1 MTIQDLLKD
10 VSVMDLTAFA
20 RAIPSPKDFLLTQ
33 TIFPTVEMREVKWR
47 TKDSGRYVNVAKYRA
62 FNASV
67 PFATREAWQTSREG
81 ALPALGQKLVVSEQ
95 EQILLEAS
103 HGSDQDRLIE
113 LLYDDVERHVEA
125 IRSRLELAAGDVLVD
140 GRFTLEQE
148 NGLTLEV
155 DWNVPAE
162 NMPVARIP
170 WSDPASDPI
179 ADELRWIQH
188 LDDIGAPEPEL
199 VITSRKAFSYLAANN
214 AYRAAYYGSVNPS
227 TTPTATLTPQQIN
240 VVRGNYNL
248 PPIQFYKAQ
257 VRVDGKPRKVLPE
270 DLWILVPPER
280 EKWAQTMY
288 GVTAEA
294 LVLSRGMN
302 PEIIREDAPGLII
315 TRGVQDDPVQIWTK
329 PRLACRSCTPRT
341 RTSWRRSCDGGPR
354 AAEGRGLRTGPD
366 HTGGADPAAGREPR
380 PGGGRAD
387 QQPGRLGR
395 PDAGRRRSGADR
407 YRRAGPDCRQRRA
420 GLGTGRGRRG
430 RHEEVGVAADS
441 LVLCV
446 TRSQRTARSRFP
458 HPAPGR
464 ASY

>member
-1 MTIQDLLKD
+1 
-10 VSVMDLTAFA
+10 MDLTAFA
-20 RAIPSPKDFLLTQ
+20 RAIPCPKDFLLTQ
-33 TIFPTVEMREVKWR
+33 TIFPKVEMREVKWR

-103 HGSDQDRLIE
+103 HGWDQDRLIE

-125 IRSRLELAAGDVLVD
+125 IRFRLELAAGDVLVD
-140 GRFTLEQE
+140 GRFRLEQE

-227 TTPTATLTPQQIN
+227 TNRRPRSPRSRSTWCAATT
-240 VVRGNYNL
+240 
-248 PPIQFYKAQ
+248 
-257 VRVDGKPRKVLPE
+257 
-270 DLWILVPPER
+270 
-280 EKWAQTMY
+280 
-288 GVTAEA
+288 
-294 LVLSRGMN
+294 
-302 PEIIREDAPGLII
+302 
-315 TRGVQDDPVQIWTK
+315 
-329 PRLACRSCTPRT
+329 ACRRSTST
-341 RTSWRRSCDGGPR
+341 RLRCGWTGSPARCCPRSCGFWC
-354 AAEGRGLRTGPD
+354 
-366 HTGGADPAAGREPR
+366 
-380 PGGGRAD
+380 
-387 QQPGRLGR
+387 
-395 PDAGRRRSGADR
+395 RRSGR
-407 YRRAGPDCRQRRA
+407 S
-420 GLGTGRGRRG
+420 GRRPCMG
-430 RHEEVGVAADS
+430 
-441 LVLCV
+441 
-446 TRSQRTARSRFP
+446 
-458 HPAPGR
+458 
-464 ASY
+464 

>member
-1 MTIQDLLKD
+1 MADLPRGR
-10 VSVMDLTAFA
+10 AA
-20 RAIPSPKDFLLTQ
+20 RAGAEARRLRAGADPA
-33 TIFPTVEMREVKWR
+33 
-47 TKDSGRYVNVAKYRA
+47 GGVAR
-62 FNASV
+62 
-67 PFATREAWQTSREG
+67 
-81 ALPALGQKLVVSEQ
+81 
-95 EQILLEAS
+95 
-103 HGSDQDRLIE
+103 SDQDRLIE

-125 IRSRLELAAGDVLVD
+125 IRSRLELAAGDVLTD

-214 AYRAAYYGSVNPS
+214 AYRAAYYGSVYPS

-240 VVRGNYNL
+240 VVRGNYSL

-294 LVLSRGMN
+294 LVLSRGSN

-329 PRLACRSCTPRT
+329 
-341 RTSWRRSCDGGPR
+341 G
-354 AAEGRGLRTGPD
+354 AAVGMPVM
-366 HTGGADPAAGREPR
+366 HT
-380 PGGGRAD
+380 
-387 QQPGRLGR
+387 
-395 PDAGRRRSGADR
+395 PDA
-407 YRRAGPDCRQRRA
+407 
-420 GLGTGRGRRG
+420 
-430 RHEEVGVAADS
+430 HIVAK
-441 LVLCV
+441 VL
-446 TRSQRTARSRFP
+446 
-458 HPAPGR
+458 
-464 ASY
+464 

>member
-188 LDDIGAPEPEL
+188 LDDIGAPEPEM

-240 VVRGNYNL
+240 VVRGNYSL

-280 EKWAQTMY
+280 EKWAQTLY

-294 LVLSRGMN
+294 LVLSRGTN

-329 PRLACRSCTPRT
+329 
-341 RTSWRRSCDGGPR
+341 G
-354 AAEGRGLRTGPD
+354 AAVGMPVM
-366 HTGGADPAAGREPR
+366 HT
-380 PGGGRAD
+380 
-387 QQPGRLGR
+387 
-395 PDAGRRRSGADR
+395 PDA
-407 YRRAGPDCRQRRA
+407 
-420 GLGTGRGRRG
+420 
-430 RHEEVGVAADS
+430 HIVAK
-441 LVLCV
+441 VL
-446 TRSQRTARSRFP
+446 
-458 HPAPGR
+458 
-464 ASY
+464 

>member
-10 VSVMDLTAFA
+10 VSVMDLTTFA

-33 TIFPTVEMREVKWR
+33 SIFPNVEMREVKWR

-162 NMPVARIP
+162 NMPVASRP

-240 VVRGNYNL
+240 VVRGNYSL

-257 VRVDGKPRKVLPE
+257 VRVDGKPHKVLPE
-270 DLWILVPPER
+270 DRWILVPPER

-288 GVTAEA
+288 GVTAEG
-294 LVLSRGMN
+294 LVLSRGSN

-329 PRLACRSCTPRT
+329 GAGVAMPVM
-341 RTSWRRSCDGGPR
+341 
-354 AAEGRGLRTGPD
+354 
-366 HTGGADPAAGREPR
+366 HT
-380 PGGGRAD
+380 
-387 QQPGRLGR
+387 
-395 PDAGRRRSGADR
+395 PDA
-407 YRRAGPDCRQRRA
+407 
-420 GLGTGRGRRG
+420 
-430 RHEEVGVAADS
+430 HIVAK
-441 LVLCV
+441 VL
-446 TRSQRTARSRFP
+446 
-458 HPAPGR
+458 
-464 ASY
+464 

>member
-1 MTIQDLLKD
+1 VTIQDLLKD

-47 TKDSGRYVNVAKYRA
+47 TKDSGRYVNAAKYRA

-81 ALPALGQKLVVSEQ
+81 ALPALGQKLVVGEQ

-103 HGSDQDRLIE
+103 HGADQDRLID

-140 GRFTLEQE
+140 GKFSLVQE

-162 NMPVARIP
+162 NMPVAARP
-170 WSDPASDPI
+170 WWDPESDPI
-179 ADELRWIQH
+179 ADELRWIQY
-188 LDDIGAPEPEL
+188 LDDIGAPEPEM
-199 VITSRKAFSYLAANN
+199 VVTSRKAFSFLAANN
-214 AYRAAYYGSVNPS
+214 AYRAAYYGSVSPS
-227 TTPTATLTPQQIN
+227 ATPTATLTPQQIN
-240 VVRGNYNL
+240 VVRGNYSL
-248 PPIQFYKAQ
+248 PPIRFYKAQ

-280 EKWAQTMY
+280 EKWAQTLY

-294 LVLSRGMN
+294 LVLSRGTN
-302 PEIIREDAPGLII
+302 PEIVREDAPGLII

-329 PRLACRSCTPRT
+329 
-341 RTSWRRSCDGGPR
+341 G
-354 AAEGRGLRTGPD
+354 AAVGMPVM
-366 HTGGADPAAGREPR
+366 HT
-380 PGGGRAD
+380 
-387 QQPGRLGR
+387 
-395 PDAGRRRSGADR
+395 PDA
-407 YRRAGPDCRQRRA
+407 
-420 GLGTGRGRRG
+420 
-430 RHEEVGVAADS
+430 HIVAK
-441 LVLCV
+441 VL
-446 TRSQRTARSRFP
+446 
-458 HPAPGR
+458 
-464 ASY
+464 

>member
-10 VSVMDLTAFA
+10 VSVADLTAFA

-33 TIFPTVEMREVKWR
+33 TIFPTWELPEVKWR
-47 TKDSGRYVNVAKYRA
+47 VRDSGRYVNVAKYRS
-62 FNASV
+62 FDASV

-81 ALPALGQKLVVSEQ
+81 ALPALGQKLVVGEQ

-103 HGSDQDRLIE
+103 RGSDQDRLIE

-125 IRSRLELAAGDVLVD
+125 IRSRLELAAGDVLAD
-140 GRFTLEQE
+140 GRFSLVQE

-155 DWNVPAE
+155 DWNVPDE
-162 NMPVARIP
+162 NMPVAARP

-179 ADELRWIQH
+179 ADELRWIEH

-199 VITSRKAFSYLAANN
+199 VVTSRKAFSFLAANN

-248 PPIQFYKAQ
+248 PPIHFYKAQ
-257 VRVDGKPRKVLPE
+257 VRVDGKPRKVLSE

-280 EKWAQTMY
+280 EKWAQTML

-294 LVLSRGMN
+294 LVLSRGTN

-329 PRLACRSCTPRT
+329 
-341 RTSWRRSCDGGPR
+341 G
-354 AAEGRGLRTGPD
+354 AAVGMPVM
-366 HTGGADPAAGREPR
+366 HT
-380 PGGGRAD
+380 
-387 QQPGRLGR
+387 
-395 PDAGRRRSGADR
+395 PDA
-407 YRRAGPDCRQRRA
+407 
-420 GLGTGRGRRG
+420 
-430 RHEEVGVAADS
+430 HIVAK
-441 LVLCV
+441 VL
-446 TRSQRTARSRFP
+446 
-458 HPAPGR
+458 
-464 ASY
+464 